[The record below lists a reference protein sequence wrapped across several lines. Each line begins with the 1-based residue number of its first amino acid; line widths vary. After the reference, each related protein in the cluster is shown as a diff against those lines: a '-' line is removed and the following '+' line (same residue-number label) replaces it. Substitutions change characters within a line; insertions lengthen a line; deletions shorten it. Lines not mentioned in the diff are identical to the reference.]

1 MPKKPKLISYTRIKQ
16 AFDEARAV
24 AAGAKVDLSDA
35 PKVAEALEKLPDH
48 SLFGSFVNGA
58 LSARLARLGA
68 DMGARL
74 REKQGSTPSAPSQNL
89 IRSSED
95 LGKGPWRGA
104 SLDDLRETSSEPL
117 AWAVGRGD
125 PGDHEDDYT
134 ADEHAEEDENGP
146 LSGLRKVT
154 T

>member
-1 MPKKPKLISYTRIKQ
+1 MPKKPKFISYTRIKHI
-16 AFDEARAV
+16 FDEARATE
-24 AAGAKVDLSDA
+24 AGAKVDPADL
-35 PKVAEALEKLPDH
+35 PKLKEALEKLPDH

-58 LSARLARLGA
+58 LAARLARLGA
-68 DMGARL
+68 EMGARV
-74 REKQGSTPSAPSQNL
+74 RDKGGSAPVQNL

-95 LGKGPWRGA
+95 LKGPWRGA
-104 SLDDLRETSSEPL
+104 SLDDLRQTSSEPL

-146 LSGLRKVT
+146 LSSLRKVT

>member
-1 MPKKPKLISYTRIKQ
+1 MPKKPKFISYTRIKQ

-24 AAGAKVDLSDA
+24 EAGAKVDLSDG
-35 PKVAEALEKLPDH
+35 PKVVEALEKLPDH

-58 LSARLARLGA
+58 LAARLARLGA
-68 DMGARL
+68 EMGARK
-74 REKQGSTPSAPSQNL
+74 REKQGSAPGSAPVQNL

-104 SLDDLRETSSEPL
+104 SLSDLRQASSEPL
-117 AWAVGRGD
+117 AWSRD
-125 PGDHEDDYT
+125 RDREDDHT
-134 ADEHAEEDENGP
+134 ASERDEEDEDGP
-146 LSGLRKVT
+146 MSGLRKVT